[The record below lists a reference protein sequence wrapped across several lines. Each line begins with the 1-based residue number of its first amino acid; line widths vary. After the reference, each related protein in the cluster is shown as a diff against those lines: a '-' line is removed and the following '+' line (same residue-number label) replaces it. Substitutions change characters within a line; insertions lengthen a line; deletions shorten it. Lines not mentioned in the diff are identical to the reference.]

1 MKKSK
6 LALLSLSSTSSIAL
20 ASCADAIQKDDF
32 MDKLFPNP
40 WDALAVFLAF
50 IVLLLVVFY
59 FAYKPVKN
67 LIKKRGDYV
76 EGKIKTAETREQ
88 ESEKLLKEA
97 NEEIKAKK
105 IEAMGIVEK
114 AKEDAN
120 KERAAILEKTKE
132 EKQAEIKR
140 TKEQIAQ
147 EIEASKDEIHR
158 EIVSVALDASSKV
171 LEREVNKKD
180 NEKLIDSFIDDLKE
194 DK

>member
-6 LALLSLSSTSSIAL
+6 LAFLALSTLSPILLN
-20 ASCADAIQKDDF
+20 SCNGITKEDF
-32 MDKLFPNP
+32 VDKLFPNP

-50 IVLLLVVFY
+50 VILLIAVFY

-76 EGKIKTAETREQ
+76 EDKIKSAETREN
-88 ESEKLLKEA
+88 ESKKLLSKE
-97 NEEIKAKK
+97 NEELKLKRS
-105 IEAMGIVEK
+105 EAITIVEK

-120 KERAAILEKTKE
+120 KEREAILEKAKQEKQSELIKAKE
-132 EKQAEIKR
+132 E
-140 TKEQIAQ
+140 IAQ

-171 LEREVNKKD
+171 LEREVNSKD
-180 NEKLIDSFIDDLKE
+180 NEKLIDSFIDDLK
-194 DK
+194 DNK

>member
-6 LALLSLSSTSSIAL
+6 LALLTISMTSPFL
-20 ASCADAIQKDDF
+20 VTGCDAITKNDF
-32 MDKLFPNP
+32 MEKLFPNP

-50 IVLLLVVFY
+50 VVLLLVVFY

-76 EGKIKTAETREQ
+76 EDKIKTAETREK
-88 ESEKLLKEA
+88 ESQKLLNEA
-97 NEEIKAKK
+97 NEEVKAKR
-105 IEAMGIVEK
+105 IEAMAVVEQAK
-114 AKEDAN
+114 ADAN
-120 KERAAILEKTKE
+120 KERAAILEKAKE

-140 TKEQIAQ
+140 TREEIAQ

-158 EIVSVALDASSKV
+158 EIVSVAIDASSKV
-171 LEREVNKKD
+171 LEREVKKED

-194 DK
+194 SK

>member
-6 LALLSLSSTSSIAL
+6 FTFLALS
-20 ASCADAIQKDDF
+20 ASCPIVLSGCSAISKDEV

-50 IVLLLVVFY
+50 IVLLLAVFY
-59 FAYKPVKN
+59 FAYKPVKK
-67 LIKKRGDYV
+67 LLKQRGDYV
-76 EGKIKTAETREQ
+76 EDKIKTAETREK
-88 ESEKLLKEA
+88 ESQKLLDEA
-97 NEEIKAKK
+97 NEELKTKR
-105 IEAMGIVEK
+105 IEAMAVLEK

-120 KERAAILEKTKE
+120 KERAAILEKAKE
-132 EKQAEIKR
+132 EKQAELKR
-140 TKEQIAQ
+140 TREEIAQ

-171 LEREVNKKD
+171 LEREVNSKD

>member
-1 MKKSK
+1 MRKSK
-6 LALLSLSSTSSIAL
+6 LAFITLILSSSVALSS
-20 ASCADAIQKDDF
+20 CEGPTTQEF

-50 IVLLLVVFY
+50 VVLLIAVFY
-59 FAYKPVKN
+59 FAYKPVKK
-67 LIKKRGDYV
+67 LLKERGDYV
-76 EGKIKTAETREQ
+76 EDKIKTAETREK
-88 ESEKLLKEA
+88 ESQKLLDEA
-97 NEEIKAKK
+97 NEEVKAKR

-120 KERAAILEKTKE
+120 KERNAILEKAKE
-132 EKQAEIKR
+132 EKQAELQR
-140 TKEQIAQ
+140 TREEIAQ

-171 LEREVNKKD
+171 LEREVNSKD
-180 NEKLIDSFIDDLKE
+180 NEKLIDNFIDDLKE

>member
-6 LALLSLSSTSSIAL
+6 LALLGLSATFSIGLTSCSGI
-20 ASCADAIQKDDF
+20 SKEDF
-32 MDKLFPNP
+32 IDKLFPNP

-50 IVLLLVVFY
+50 IVLLLAVFY
-59 FAYKPVKN
+59 FSYKPVKK
-67 LIKKRGDYV
+67 LIKQRGDYV
-76 EGKIKTAETREQ
+76 EDKIKTAETREK
-88 ESEKLLKEA
+88 ESQKLLNEA
-97 NEEIKAKK
+97 NEEIKAKR

-120 KERAAILEKTKE
+120 KERQAILDKAKE
-132 EKQAEIKR
+132 EKQAELQR
-140 TKEQIAQ
+140 TREEIAQ

-180 NEKLIDSFIDDLKE
+180 NEKLIDDFIDDLKE

>member
-6 LALLSLSSTSSIAL
+6 LALLTISGTSAL
-20 ASCADAIQKDDF
+20 GLTSCADAIQKDDF

-50 IVLLLVVFY
+50 VILVIVVFF

-76 EGKIKTAETREQ
+76 EDKIKTAETREK
-88 ESEKLLKEA
+88 ESEKLLKDA
-97 NEEIKAKK
+97 NEEVKAKR

-120 KERAAILEKTKE
+120 KERAAILEKAKE

-140 TKEQIAQ
+140 TREEIAQ

-171 LEREVNKKD
+171 LEREVTQKD

-194 DK
+194 SK

>member
-6 LALLSLSSTSSIAL
+6 LALLTISGTSSIAL
-20 ASCADAIQKDDF
+20 TSCADAIKKNDF
-32 MDKLFPNP
+32 LDKLFPNP

-50 IVLLLVVFY
+50 VVLLLVVFF
-59 FAYKPVKN
+59 FAYKPVKK

-76 EGKIKTAETREQ
+76 EDKIKTAETREK
-88 ESEKLLKEA
+88 ESQKLLSDA
-97 NEEIKAKK
+97 NEEVKAKR

-120 KERAAILEKTKE
+120 KERAAILEKAKE

-140 TKEQIAQ
+140 TREEIAQ

-158 EIVSVALDASSKV
+158 EIVSVAIDASSKV
-171 LEREVNKKD
+171 LEREVKKED
-180 NEKLIDSFIDDLKE
+180 NEKLIDNFIDDLKE
-194 DK
+194 SK